1 MLEKAFA
8 KINLGL
14 DIVGKRPD
22 GYHEVNMVMQ
32 SIELA
37 DEVEL
42 LPAQELSVITDS
54 SDVPGGRDNL
64 AWKSVMLMAEKFGHK
79 PNVQVSIKK
88 RIFMAAGLAGGS
100 ADAAAVLRGLNRLWQ
115 LDLSAEKL
123 EVLAAELGSDVPFCI
138 RGGTVQATGRGEI
151 LEPLPD
157 MPEIWLVLAKP
168 KIEVSTAWAYQNY
181 NNENI
186 NARPGIDAM
195 KEAIARQDK
204 TGIFAC
210 MGNVLES
217 VTCKAYPEIL
227 AIKDAMDEAGADI
240 SLMSGSGPT
249 VFCFVQ
255 SRERGESVVSALR
268 KKFDIDIELTKTLR
282 RHGL

>member
-100 ADAAAVLRGLNRLWQ
+100 ADAAAVLEGL
-115 LDLSAEKL
+115 
-123 EVLAAELGSDVPFCI
+123 
-138 RGGTVQATGRGEI
+138 TV
-151 LEPLPD
+151 
-157 MPEIWLVLAKP
+157 
-168 KIEVSTAWAYQNY
+168 
-181 NNENI
+181 
-186 NARPGIDAM
+186 
-195 KEAIARQDK
+195 
-204 TGIFAC
+204 
-210 MGNVLES
+210 
-217 VTCKAYPEIL
+217 
-227 AIKDAMDEAGADI
+227 
-240 SLMSGSGPT
+240 SGSLTCQRNNWKFWLLNWVRTYP
-249 VFCFVQ
+249 FV
-255 SRERGESVVSALR
+255 SEGERYKPQGVV
-268 KKFDIDIELTKTLR
+268 KF
-282 RHGL
+282 